1 MSEPATAC
9 SVEVIAADLS
19 MLTHRQALVGLLNA
33 YAQDPMG
40 GGLPLTDEVQRHLP
54 DALARRVG
62 AHVLLAQQ
70 GEQFVG
76 LLIAMEGFSTFACKP
91 LLNIHDIVV
100 LPAFRQRGIAGR
112 LLARTELI
120 ARQLG
125 CCKLTLEVLENNLG
139 AQASYRKAGFAP
151 YQLDPQAGR
160 ALFWQKP
167 LELQP

>member
-1 MSEPATAC
+1 MSQPAAA
-9 SVEVIAADLS
+9 VEVIAADLS
-19 MLTHRQALVGLLNA
+19 LLPHRQALVSLLNV

-40 GGLPLTDEVQRHLP
+40 GGRPLADEVMRHLP
-54 DALARRVG
+54 DALAHRPG
-62 AHVLLAQQ
+62 AHVLLAHQ
-70 GEQFVG
+70 GDVFVG

-100 LPAFRQRGIAGR
+100 LPDFRQRGIAAR
-112 LLARTELI
+112 LLARAELI

-167 LELQP
+167 LEAANE